1 MSAPRKIEK
10 PLMHKAPRT
19 VRGRILEVDWKDGTA
34 ELHTPAGVIRM
45 EFAEDRAED
54 LRRFATRY
62 VEVKGVA
69 DLTEDG
75 DVRALAVETIESTLD
90 DDSFWRPLSPDELI
104 RAQGIRPYTFP
115 EPLDDGD
122 LFDVDEFLAMIFGDR
137 RAP

>member
-10 PLMHKAPRT
+10 PLTRT
-19 VRGRILEVDWKDGTA
+19 AQRTAYGRILEVDWKDGTA
-34 ELHTPAGVIRM
+34 ELHTPVGVIRM

-75 DVRALAVETIESTLD
+75 NVRALAVETIESTLD
-90 DDSFWRPLSPDELI
+90 DDSFWHPLSPAELI
-104 RAQGIRPYTFP
+104 QAQGIRPYTFP

>member
-1 MSAPRKIEK
+1 MTAPHKIEK
-10 PLMHKAPRT
+10 PPTRGDPCT
-19 VRGRILEVDWKDGTA
+19 VYGRILEVDWKDGTA

-54 LRRFATRY
+54 LRRFAMRY

-69 DLTEDG
+69 DLMEDG
-75 DVRALAVETIESTLD
+75 NLRALAVETIEPTLD
-90 DDSFWRPLSPDELI
+90 DSSFWHPLSPAELA

-115 EPLDDGD
+115 EPLDDD
-122 LFDVDEFLAMIFGDR
+122 DAFDVDEFLAMIYGDG

>member
-10 PLMHKAPRT
+10 PLARKAPRT
-19 VRGRILEVDWKDGTA
+19 AHGRILEVDWKDGTA
-34 ELHTPAGVIRM
+34 ELHTPTGVIRM

-69 DLTEDG
+69 DLTEHG
-75 DVRALAVETIESTLD
+75 DIRALAVETIESALD
-90 DDSFWRPLSPDELI
+90 DDSFWHPRSLAELI

-122 LFDVDEFLAMIFGDR
+122 PFDVDEFLAMIFGER
-137 RAP
+137 KAP

>member
-1 MSAPRKIEK
+1 MSAPRKTEK
-10 PLMHKAPRT
+10 PLTRGGPCT

-45 EFAEDRAED
+45 EFAEDRSED

-62 VEVKGVA
+62 VEVRGRA

-75 DVRALAVETIESTLD
+75 DIRALAVETIESTLD
-90 DDSFWRPLSPDELI
+90 DDSFWHPLSLAELI

-115 EPLDDGD
+115 EPLDDD
-122 LFDVDEFLAMIFGDR
+122 PFDVDEFLAAIYGDG
-137 RAP
+137 RAR

>member
-10 PLMHKAPRT
+10 PLTRTAPRT
-19 VRGRILEVDWKDGTA
+19 VRGRILEVDWRDGTA

-75 DVRALAVETIESTLD
+75 DVRALAVETIELTLD
-90 DDSFWRPLSPDELI
+90 DDSFWRPLSPAELI